1 MQKLLAAM
9 ARRGYGYEESRQAIE
24 TAIERMDE

>member
-1 MQKLLAAM
+1 MQKLLMAM

-24 TAIERMDE
+24 AALEEMEG